1 MDHDVVGESGPGAV
15 RRALV
20 TGAGSGIGEGIAR
33 VLATR
38 GWTVA
43 VNDIDVDAADTVAA
57 ALGGVAVHGDVGDRV
72 QDIVHRAAAE
82 MGGLEALVSNAGIHR
97 RAPLAEV
104 RAEQLDEVYAVDLRA
119 VVLGGAA
126 AVRHLRPGGAIVN
139 VSSIAA
145 LTPQMGVGLYT
156 AAKAGVS
163 AYTAQA
169 AVEFGPLGIRVNAVA
184 PGMVRTA
191 MAEAVYADPE
201 LHERRR
207 AMVPSGRIGTPEDV
221 GAVVAFLLSDDA
233 AYVNGQTI
241 VVDGGFTSVLIDQLP
256 HPGD

>member
-1 MDHDVVGESGPGAV
+1 VDRDDVDDLRDQGP
-15 RRALV
+15 RRVLV
-20 TGAGSGIGEGIAR
+20 TGAGAGIGEGIAR
-33 VLATR
+33 VLAAR

-43 VNDIDVDAADTVAA
+43 VNDVDAGAASAVAA
-57 ALGGVAVHGDVGDRV
+57 AVDGVPVPGDVGAEVADV
-72 QDIVHRAAAE
+72 VDRAAAA

-145 LTPQMGVGLYT
+145 VTPQMGVGLYT

-169 AVEFGPLGIRVNAVA
+169 AVEFGPLGVRVNAVA

-207 AMVPSGRIGTPEDV
+207 SMVPAGRIGTPEDI
-221 GAVVAFLLSDDA
+221 GAVVAFLLSGDA
-233 AYVNGQTI
+233 SYVNGQTV